1 MLCLLFLFSRM
12 DNSFGQLPSPNDYPG
27 KIGGRCGLFQF
38 DCDPRARTPLCIPL
52 VAVRDC
58 TPDCPNMSD
67 EWCGQG
73 TILCDAGV
81 GQKRCG
87 KCVRPQDMANLC
99 LDRKWQHLCAY
110 QGTYKCAKTMNCVFA
125 KWLMDGK
132 DDCGDGSDEDVCAHG
147 LVPCTASE
155 PTPTPSLEPI
165 TSTEKQKDKK
175 KKPILKGEKFT
186 DRCELGEFRCL
197 DGECL
202 DVARVL
208 DGQEDCSDASDEKHL
223 QNVSK
228 TQITVKCMTVYV
240 TQRLVAP
247 SKKTS
252 VHLDV
257 VVQKDTLEIP
267 QEYVKL
273 KKIE

>member
-1 MLCLLFLFSRM
+1 MLSLLLIASSII
-12 DNSFGQLPSPNDYPG
+12 DSSFGQLPGPNDYPG
-27 KIGGRCGLFQF
+27 RIGGRCGLFQF

-52 VAVRDC
+52 AAVRDC

-81 GQKRCG
+81 GQHRCG
-87 KCVRPQDMANLC
+87 KCVRPQDMVNLC

-132 DDCGDGSDEDVCAHG
+132 DDCGDSSDEDVCARG
-147 LVPCTASE
+147 LVSCAGSE
-155 PTPTPSLEPI
+155 PTTTTVLEPV
-165 TSTEKQKDKK
+165 TSTEKPKEKK
-175 KKPILKGEKFT
+175 KKIILK

-202 DVARVL
+202 DVSRVL
-208 DGQEDCSDASDEKHL
+208 DGHEDCSDASDENYCEMHDGVC
-223 QNVSK
+223 NTAARCSF
-228 TQITVKCMTVYV
+228 
-240 TQRLVAP
+240 QR
-247 SKKTS
+247 
-252 VHLDV
+252 DV
-257 VVQKDTLEIP
+257 GAFGCGCPKGFVRNPTGICEI
-267 QEYVKL
+267 EENRM
-273 KKIE
+273 KI

>member
-1 MLCLLFLFSRM
+1 MMILFLFIFIRIQESL
-12 DNSFGQLPSPNDYPG
+12 GQLPGPNDYPG

-38 DCDPRARTPLCIPL
+38 DCDTRARTPLCIPL

-99 LDRKWQHLCAY
+99 LDRKWQHICAY

-147 LVPCTASE
+147 MVSCTSNE
-155 PTPTPSLEPI
+155 PTPTPILDAI
-165 TSTEKQKDKK
+165 TSTEKPKEPKK
-175 KKPILKGEKFT
+175 KTALQVSK
-186 DRCELGEFRCL
+186 RCDLGEFRCL

-202 DVARVL
+202 DVSKVL
-208 DGQEDCSDASDEKHL
+208 DGQEDCLDSSDENYCEMHDGVC
-223 QNVSK
+223 NTAARCSF
-228 TQITVKCMTVYV
+228 
-240 TQRLVAP
+240 QR
-247 SKKTS
+247 
-252 VHLDV
+252 DV
-257 VVQKDTLEIP
+257 GAFGCGCPKGFARNPTGICEI
-267 QEYVKL
+267 EEIRMRV
-273 KKIE
+273 